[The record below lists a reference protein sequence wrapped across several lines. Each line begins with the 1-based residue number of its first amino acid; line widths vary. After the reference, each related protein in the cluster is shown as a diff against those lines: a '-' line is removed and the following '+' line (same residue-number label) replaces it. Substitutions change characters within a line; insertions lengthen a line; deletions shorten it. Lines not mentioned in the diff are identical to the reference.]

1 MWRPWDYKKKPSK
14 PSSPF
19 SCSSFKD
26 VHHLCTTDD
35 FSSAPAKRTAN
46 VFHRVRLVN
55 TLLRSWAPTR
65 NGKILGSVSDP
76 VSDNLIVVYF
86 TSLRAV
92 RSTFEDCK
100 TVRSILQ
107 GLRVWVDE
115 RDVSM
120 DPGFLKELRGML
132 GRSKL
137 SLPRVFI
144 GGRYMGGA
152 EEIEQLHESGE
163 LKKLVERCPG
173 AEPGTCHIC
182 GGYRFLLCNQCDGSC
197 KLYTQISGFRI
208 CTACN
213 ENGLIR
219 CPSCSHPPLQ
229 KYYYF

>member
-26 VHHLCTTDD
+26 IHHLCTTDA

-65 NGKILGSVSDP
+65 NGKFLGSVSDP

-120 DPGFLKELRGML
+120 DHGFLKELRGML

-152 EEIEQLHESGE
+152 EEMEQLHESGE
-163 LKKLVERCPG
+163 LKKLVEIKMSRC
-173 AEPGTCHIC
+173 
-182 GGYRFLLCNQCDGSC
+182 
-197 KLYTQISGFRI
+197 
-208 CTACN
+208 
-213 ENGLIR
+213 
-219 CPSCSHPPLQ
+219 
-229 KYYYF
+229 